1 MKTIKSLIL
10 GSAAGLLAMG
20 GAQAAD
26 LPVKAKAVEYVRI
39 CSLYGAGFY
48 YIPGTDTCIKLGGY
62 VRVDLAVNGGDYNPG
77 LSGPIGA
84 QNRLSNYY
92 TSRARTDVTID
103 TRTATEYGVVRTY
116 SDLVFSWTSGSYTSA
131 ANGGTTFSE
140 TGASQNGI
148 GQATL
153 GMYHAFIQFAGFTL
167 GRTYSIFD
175 TPWQSYPAGGPDT
188 IPGGSNNVTGVN
200 QLTYTADF
208 GQGVSGSVSLED
220 TTAQLTS
227 NVLNLGAPTAATL
240 VTGSYGT
247 NDIGGTRMPDIL
259 GQVRVDQA
267 WGLFQLSAAL
277 HNNHA
282 AYYGATEAS
291 GHPNDKLGFAI
302 QGGLSIKNIPT
313 GPGDTINLN
322 AVYTDGASKYNFQS
336 LMPTSYAMYGGTNL
350 PGAYQSIAFA
360 QVADATFTAGTG
372 LETVKT
378 WGIRGGYTHNW
389 SPNWA
394 SSIYGGYAQL
404 KYGNTAKTAIQAAYG
419 ANINPDFNFSVVGF
433 GTVWT
438 PVKNLAFSGD
448 VNFTWLDQKSTGV
461 INGAAAAVAK
471 PAAVYEL
478 KDQMGVSALFRA
490 QRNF

>member
-1 MKTIKSLIL
+1 
-10 GSAAGLLAMG
+10 LA
-20 GAQAAD
+20 
-26 LPVKAKAVEYVRI
+26 L
-39 CSLYGAGFY
+39 
-48 YIPGTDTCIKLGGY
+48 
-62 VRVDLAVNGGDYNPG
+62 NGGDYNPG
-77 LSGPIGA
+77 LSGTIGA

-116 SDLVFSWTSGSYTSA
+116 SDLVFSWTSSSYTA
-131 ANGGTTFSE
+131 GATGTTNSE
-140 TGASQNGI
+140 VGASQNGV
-148 GQATL
+148 GGATL
-153 GMYHAFIQFAGFTL
+153 GMYHAFIQFAGFTM

-188 IPGGSNNVTGVN
+188 IPGGSNHVTGVN

-208 GQGVSGSVSLED
+208 GQGVSGSISAED
-220 TTAQLTS
+220 TTLQDTTNVVNLSQTS
-227 NVLNLGAPTAATL
+227 ATNL
-240 VTGSYGT
+240 VTGVYGA
-247 NDIGGTRMPDIL
+247 NAIGGTRMPDVL
-259 GQVRVDQA
+259 GQLRVDQA

-282 AYYGATEAS
+282 AYYGLTEPT

-322 AVYTDGASKYNFQS
+322 AVYTDGASRYNFQS

-350 PGAYQSIAFA
+350 AGGYQSIAFA
-360 QVADATFTAGTG
+360 QVSDATFTAGSG

-394 SSIYGGYAQL
+394 SSVYGGYAQL
-404 KYGNTAKTAIQAAYG
+404 RYGNAAKAAIGAAYNT
-419 ANINPDFNFSVVGF
+419 ATATINPDFNFSVVGF

-448 VNFTWLDQKSTGV
+448 VNVTWLDQKSTGT
-461 INGAAAAVAK
+461 INAAAAAVAK
-471 PAAVYEL
+471 PAAAYEL